1 VIAALLSRL
10 AAVHPNHK
18 RIATGAALIGVLTIV
33 AKLFVAAREMAIAWR
48 YGVGT
53 TVDAYQLTLTITTWL
68 PMMLTSVMTV
78 VLVPRLVALRS
89 RPAERRSFV
98 AELNGTVL
106 MLGIAVAVL
115 TWLAAPAASALLAS
129 GSNGATLELTAT
141 MSRQMAPVALFTIL
155 VGYLSA
161 RLQSRER
168 FAYSVTE
175 ALPAIAIGL
184 LVIAPWVHGG
194 AAPLIWGTLIG
205 FLIQALVLGA
215 MTARGDM
222 SLGGLRIRHRSP
234 DWPTLYGS
242 LSLMILAQFLITAST
257 PIDQAFAA
265 RIGAGSVAIL
275 GFASRILVLVS
286 GLGTIVVGR
295 ALLPVL
301 SRAVAEREL
310 AVGRRQAIQWSM
322 LLGLAAMIGSAI
334 LFVAA
339 PALVRLLFERG
350 AFTASA
356 TAEVVSAL
364 RFGVV
369 QLPFYFAGIVF
380 VQWYAATSRFGA
392 LLGITAGAILLK
404 IIFNA
409 ILTPMFGVGGIMLST
424 AIMYLFTAASLI
436 AGMNRKQLSSS
447 RDNQSG

>member
-18 RIATGAALIGVLTIV
+18 RIAAGAALIGVLTIV

-53 TVDAYQLTLTITTWL
+53 TVDAYQLALTITTWL

-78 VLVPRLVALRS
+78 VLVPRLVALGN

-106 MLGIAVAVL
+106 MLGIAVAAL
-115 TWLAAPAASALLAS
+115 TWIAAPAASALLAS
-129 GSNGATLELTAT
+129 GSNAATLELTAT
-141 MSRQMAPVALFTIL
+141 MSRQMAPVAVFTIV

-194 AAPLIWGTLIG
+194 AAPLIWGTLVG

-222 SLGGLRIRHRSP
+222 GLGGLRIRHRSP
-234 DWPTLYGS
+234 EWRTLYGS
-242 LSLMILAQFLITAST
+242 LLVMAAGQVVLAST
-257 PIDQAFAA
+257 IPIDQAFASRLGPGA
-265 RIGAGSVAIL
+265 VATLGYANRIVMLISGFGAI
-275 GFASRILVLVS
+275 VLA
-286 GLGTIVVGR
+286 R

-301 SRAVAEREL
+301 SSTVADGSHEL
-310 AVGRRQAIQWSM
+310 GGRQARQWVWLLM
-322 LLGLAAMIGSAI
+322 LIGAAITVAVWLLAPWAVSVI
-334 LFVAA
+334 
-339 PALVRLLFERG
+339 FERG
-350 AFTASA
+350 AFT
-356 TAEVVSAL
+356 TADSEAVAHVLRYGAL
-364 RFGVV
+364 
-369 QLPFYFAGIVF
+369 QIPFYFAGLTA
-380 VQWYAATSRFGA
+380 VQWIAARGRYAS
-392 LLGITAGAILLK
+392 LLVIACLAILLK
-404 IIFNA
+404 VAMN
-409 ILTPMFGVGGIMLST
+409 LLLVQSFGLAGIMMAT
-424 AIMYLFTAASLI
+424 
-436 AGMNRKQLSSS
+436 AGMYALSFACLYFAANR
-447 RDNQSG
+447 

>member
-18 RIATGAALIGVLTIV
+18 RIAAGAALIGVLTIV
-33 AKLFVAAREMAIAWR
+33 AKLFVAAREMVIAWR

-53 TVDAYQLTLTITTWL
+53 TVDAYQLALTITTWL

-78 VLVPRLVALRS
+78 VLVPRLVALGN

-106 MLGIAVAVL
+106 MLGIAVAAL
-115 TWLAAPAASALLAS
+115 TWIAAPAASALLAS
-129 GSNGATLELTAT
+129 GSNAATLELTAT
-141 MSRQMAPVALFTIL
+141 MSRQMAPVAVFTIV

-194 AAPLIWGTLIG
+194 AAPLIWGTLVG

-222 SLGGLRIRHRSP
+222 GLGGLRIRHRSP
-234 DWPTLYGS
+234 EWRTLYGS
-242 LSLMILAQFLITAST
+242 LLVMAAGQVVLAST
-257 PIDQAFAA
+257 IPIDQAFASRLGPGA
-265 RIGAGSVAIL
+265 VATLGYANRIVMLISGFGAI
-275 GFASRILVLVS
+275 VLA
-286 GLGTIVVGR
+286 R

-301 SRAVAEREL
+301 SSTVADGSHEL
-310 AVGRRQAIQWSM
+310 GGRQARQWVWLLM
-322 LLGLAAMIGSAI
+322 LIGAAITVAVWLLAPWAVSVI
-334 LFVAA
+334 
-339 PALVRLLFERG
+339 FERG
-350 AFTASA
+350 AFT
-356 TAEVVSAL
+356 TADSEAVAHVLRYGAL
-364 RFGVV
+364 
-369 QLPFYFAGIVF
+369 QIPFYFAGLTA
-380 VQWYAATSRFGA
+380 VQWIAARGRYASLVVIACLAVLLKVAMNLVLVQSFGLA
-392 LLGITAGAILLK
+392 GIMMATAGMYA
-404 IIFNA
+404 
-409 ILTPMFGVGGIMLST
+409 LSF
-424 AIMYLFTAASLI
+424 ACLYFAA
-436 AGMNRKQLSSS
+436 NR
-447 RDNQSG
+447 

>member
-18 RIATGAALIGVLTIV
+18 RIAAGAALIGVLTIV
-33 AKLFVAAREMAIAWR
+33 AKLFVAAREMVIAWR

-53 TVDAYQLTLTITTWL
+53 TVDAYQLALTITTWL

-78 VLVPRLVALRS
+78 VLVPRLVALGN

-106 MLGIAVAVL
+106 MLGIAVAAL
-115 TWLAAPAASALLAS
+115 TWIAAPAASALLAS
-129 GSNGATLELTAT
+129 GSNAATLELTAT
-141 MSRQMAPVALFTIL
+141 MSRLMTPVALFAIV

-194 AAPLIWGTLIG
+194 AAPLIWGTLVG

-222 SLGGLRIRHRSP
+222 GLGGLRIRHRSP
-234 DWPTLYGS
+234 EWRTLYGS
-242 LSLMILAQFLITAST
+242 LLVMAAGQVVLAST
-257 PIDQAFAA
+257 IPIDQAFASRLGPGA
-265 RIGAGSVAIL
+265 VATLGYANRIVMLISGFGAI
-275 GFASRILVLVS
+275 VLA
-286 GLGTIVVGR
+286 R

-301 SRAVAEREL
+301 SSTVADGSHEL
-310 AVGRRQAIQWSM
+310 GGRQARQWVWLLM
-322 LLGLAAMIGSAI
+322 LIGAAITVAVWLLAPWVVSVI
-334 LFVAA
+334 
-339 PALVRLLFERG
+339 FERG
-350 AFTASA
+350 AFT
-356 TAEVVSAL
+356 TANSEAVAHVLRYGAL
-364 RFGVV
+364 
-369 QLPFYFAGIVF
+369 QIPFYFAGLTA
-380 VQWYAATSRFGA
+380 VQWIAARGRYAS
-392 LLGITAGAILLK
+392 LLVIACLAILLK
-404 IIFNA
+404 VAMN
-409 ILTPMFGVGGIMLST
+409 LLLVQSFGLAGIMMAT
-424 AIMYLFTAASLI
+424 
-436 AGMNRKQLSSS
+436 AGMYALSFACLYFAANR
-447 RDNQSG
+447 

>member
-18 RIATGAALIGVLTIV
+18 RIAAGAALIGVLTIV

-53 TVDAYQLTLTITTWL
+53 TVDAYQLALTITTWL

-78 VLVPRLVALRS
+78 VLVPRLVALGN

-106 MLGIAVAVL
+106 MLGIAVAAL
-115 TWLAAPAASALLAS
+115 TWIAAPAASALLAS
-129 GSNGATLELTAT
+129 GSNAATLELTAT
-141 MSRQMAPVALFTIL
+141 MSRLMTPVALFAIV

-194 AAPLIWGTLIG
+194 AAPLIWGTLVG

-222 SLGGLRIRHRSP
+222 GLGGLRIRHRSP
-234 DWPTLYGS
+234 EWRTLYGS
-242 LSLMILAQFLITAST
+242 LLVMAAGQVVLAST
-257 PIDQAFAA
+257 IPIDQAFASRLGPGA
-265 RIGAGSVAIL
+265 VATLGYANRIVMLISGFGAI
-275 GFASRILVLVS
+275 VLA
-286 GLGTIVVGR
+286 R

-301 SRAVAEREL
+301 SSTVADGSHEL
-310 AVGRRQAIQWSM
+310 GGRQARQWVWLLM
-322 LLGLAAMIGSAI
+322 LIGAAITVAVWLLAPWAVSVI
-334 LFVAA
+334 
-339 PALVRLLFERG
+339 FERG
-350 AFTASA
+350 AFT
-356 TAEVVSAL
+356 TADSEAVAHVLRYGAL
-364 RFGVV
+364 
-369 QLPFYFAGIVF
+369 QIPFYFAGLTA
-380 VQWYAATSRFGA
+380 VQWIAARGRYAS
-392 LLGITAGAILLK
+392 LLVIACLAILLK
-404 IIFNA
+404 VAMN
-409 ILTPMFGVGGIMLST
+409 LLLVQSFGLAGIMMAT
-424 AIMYLFTAASLI
+424 
-436 AGMNRKQLSSS
+436 AGMYALSFACLYFAANR
-447 RDNQSG
+447 

>member
-18 RIATGAALIGVLTIV
+18 RIAAGAALIGVLTIV

-53 TVDAYQLTLTITTWL
+53 TVDAYQLALTITTWL

-78 VLVPRLVALRS
+78 VLVPRLVALGN

-106 MLGIAVAVL
+106 MLGIAVAAL
-115 TWLAAPAASALLAS
+115 TWIAAPAASALLAS
-129 GSNGATLELTAT
+129 GSNAATLELTAT
-141 MSRQMAPVALFTIL
+141 MSRLMTPVALFAIV

-175 ALPAIAIGL
+175 ALPAITIGL

-194 AAPLIWGTLIG
+194 AAPLIWGTLVG

-222 SLGGLRIRHRSP
+222 GLGGLRIRHRSP
-234 DWPTLYGS
+234 EWRTLYGS
-242 LSLMILAQFLITAST
+242 LLVMAAGQVVLAST
-257 PIDQAFAA
+257 IPIDQAFASRLGPGA
-265 RIGAGSVAIL
+265 VATLGYANRIVMLISGFGAI
-275 GFASRILVLVS
+275 VLA
-286 GLGTIVVGR
+286 R

-301 SRAVAEREL
+301 SSTVADGSHEL
-310 AVGRRQAIQWSM
+310 GGRQARQWVWLLM
-322 LLGLAAMIGSAI
+322 LIGAAITVAVWLLAPWVVSVI
-334 LFVAA
+334 
-339 PALVRLLFERG
+339 FERG
-350 AFTASA
+350 AFT
-356 TAEVVSAL
+356 TANSEAVAHVLRYGAL
-364 RFGVV
+364 
-369 QLPFYFAGIVF
+369 QIPFYFAGLTA
-380 VQWYAATSRFGA
+380 VQWIAARGRYARLVVIACLAVLLKVAMNLVLVQSFGLA
-392 LLGITAGAILLK
+392 GIMMATAGMYA
-404 IIFNA
+404 
-409 ILTPMFGVGGIMLST
+409 LSF
-424 AIMYLFTAASLI
+424 ACLYFAA
-436 AGMNRKQLSSS
+436 NR
-447 RDNQSG
+447 

>member
-18 RIATGAALIGVLTIV
+18 RIAAGAALIGVLTIV
-33 AKLFVAAREMAIAWR
+33 AKLFVAAREMVIAWR

-53 TVDAYQLTLTITTWL
+53 TVDAYQLALTITTWL

-78 VLVPRLVALRS
+78 VLVPRLVALGN

-106 MLGIAVAVL
+106 MLGIAVAAVA
-115 TWLAAPAASALLAS
+115 WIAAPAASALLAS
-129 GSNGATLELTAT
+129 GSNAATLELTAT
-141 MSRQMAPVALFTIL
+141 MSRLMTPVALFAIV

-194 AAPLIWGTLIG
+194 AAPLIWGTLVG

-222 SLGGLRIRHRSP
+222 GLGGLRIRHRSP
-234 DWPTLYGS
+234 EWRTLYGS
-242 LSLMILAQFLITAST
+242 LLVMAAGQVVLAST
-257 PIDQAFAA
+257 IPIDQAFASRLGPGA
-265 RIGAGSVAIL
+265 VATLGYANRIVMLISGFGAI
-275 GFASRILVLVS
+275 VLA
-286 GLGTIVVGR
+286 R

-301 SRAVAEREL
+301 SSTVADGSHEL
-310 AVGRRQAIQWSM
+310 GGRQARQWVWLLM
-322 LLGLAAMIGSAI
+322 LIGAAITVAVWLLAPWVVSVI
-334 LFVAA
+334 
-339 PALVRLLFERG
+339 FERG
-350 AFTASA
+350 AFT
-356 TAEVVSAL
+356 TADSEAVAHVLRYGAL
-364 RFGVV
+364 
-369 QLPFYFAGIVF
+369 QIPFYFAGLTA
-380 VQWYAATSRFGA
+380 VQWIAARGRYASLVVIACLAVLLKVAMNLVLVQSFGLA
-392 LLGITAGAILLK
+392 GIMMATAGMYA
-404 IIFNA
+404 
-409 ILTPMFGVGGIMLST
+409 LSF
-424 AIMYLFTAASLI
+424 ACLYFAA
-436 AGMNRKQLSSS
+436 NR
-447 RDNQSG
+447 